1 MKYFYIGYLTS
12 MMIFPLYTYYI
23 NKKFD
28 NSYLEFVEKLKYR
41 QENQRKWYVLV
52 HFIKLRYI

>member
-1 MKYFYIGYLTS
+1 MKYFYIGDLTS

-41 QENQRKWYVLV
+41 QEDQRKWYVNNIL
-52 HFIKLRYI
+52 KK